1 MYHIFASAGSR
12 YGAAPAFPEHNM
24 SASDYEVLDE
34 RFRNCV
40 NRTSHV
46 ERLWTGARWT
56 EGPVYFPAGKY
67 VLFSDIPND
76 RIMRYD
82 ETDMSVSI
90 FRTPAG
96 NANGHTVD
104 RQGRLVS
111 CEHGN
116 RRVTRTEI
124 DGRITVIAD
133 SYQGKKLNSPNDVVV
148 KSDDSIWFTDPPYG
162 ILSDYEGNKATQEN
176 GNNVYRVDGKSG
188 AIKCV
193 VDDFIRPNGLAF
205 SADEKKLYIV
215 DSAGG
220 RTKGQPKHIRVF
232 DVGEGGK
239 LTGGAEFADCTAGR
253 FDGMRFDTEGR
264 LWAAT
269 DDGVHCI
276 DTDGTLI
283 GKVKIPEICSNVCF
297 GGPKRNYLYIT
308 ATNSLYGVMLHVN
321 GLKTF

>member
-1 MYHIFASAGSR
+1 MF
-12 YGAAPAFPEHNM
+12 YGQPEGT
-24 SASDYEVLDE
+24 AWETIDD
-34 RFRNCV
+34 RFEACYVGHAR
-40 NRTSHV
+40 V
-46 ERLWTGARWT
+46 ERLWTGARWS
-56 EGPVYFPAGKY
+56 EGPVWFAAGRY
-67 VLFSDIPND
+67 LVWSDIPNN
-76 RIMRYD
+76 RMLRYD
-82 ETDMSVSI
+82 ETDGSVSV
-90 FRTPAG
+90 FRHPAG

-133 SYQGKKLNSPNDVVV
+133 SYQGKRLNSPNDVVV

-162 ILSDYEGNKATQEN
+162 ILSDYEGNKAAQEN
-176 GNNVYRVDGKSG
+176 GNNVYRVDKSG
-188 AIKCV
+188 AITCV

-239 LTGGAEFADCTAGR
+239 LTGGAEFADCTAG
-253 FDGMRFDTEGR
+253 
-264 LWAAT
+264 
-269 DDGVHCI
+269 
-276 DTDGTLI
+276 
-283 GKVKIPEICSNVCF
+283 
-297 GGPKRNYLYIT
+297 
-308 ATNSLYGVMLHVN
+308 
-321 GLKTF
+321 